1 MFRPGGCTALPAPGI
16 PVALARSPPSTGGA
30 YMGAPNAVGRALP
43 RRRNGTRT
51 SFRCARP
58 SCAPSSVLSRRC
70 VAHVTTLLNFCLN
83 FFFLFFILQKKG
95 PRLRAVGFSP
105 GGRESNPHMLYL
117 LRRAQCS
124 AVELPP
130 DAWEA
135 PEEGAMRTVRALPKF
150 AAGAL
155 AVRSQDAHR

>member
-1 MFRPGGCTALPAPGI
+1 
-16 PVALARSPPSTGGA
+16 
-30 YMGAPNAVGRALP
+30 MGAPNAVGRALP

-51 SFRCARP
+51 SLRRVRP
-58 SCAPSSVLSRRC
+58 SCAPPSVLSRRC
-70 VAHVTTLLNFCLN
+70 VAHVTTLLNSCLN
-83 FFFLFFILQKKG
+83 FFFLFYLTKERPAIAG
-95 PRLRAVGFSP
+95 RGFSP

-117 LRRAQCS
+117 LWRAQCS

>member
-1 MFRPGGCTALPAPGI
+1 
-16 PVALARSPPSTGGA
+16 
-30 YMGAPNAVGRALP
+30 MGAPNAVGRALP
-43 RRRNGTRT
+43 RRRNGART
-51 SFRCARP
+51 SLRRVRP

-117 LRRAQCS
+117 LRRAQCP

-135 PEEGAMRTVRALPKF
+135 PEEGAMRAVRALPKF

-155 AVRSQDAHR
+155 AVRSQDARR

>member
-1 MFRPGGCTALPAPGI
+1 MLPHF
-16 PVALARSPPSTGGA
+16 LT
-30 YMGAPNAVGRALP
+30 L
-43 RRRNGTRT
+43 
-51 SFRCARP
+51 
-58 SCAPSSVLSRRC
+58 VLTFS
-70 VAHVTTLLNFCLN
+70 
-83 FFFLFFILQKKG
+83 FFFLSYKKKG

-117 LRRAQCS
+117 LWRAQCS

>member
-1 MFRPGGCTALPAPGI
+1 MLPQALT
-16 PVALARSPPSTGGA
+16 L
-30 YMGAPNAVGRALP
+30 
-43 RRRNGTRT
+43 
-51 SFRCARP
+51 
-58 SCAPSSVLSRRC
+58 VLTFS
-70 VAHVTTLLNFCLN
+70 
-83 FFFLFFILQKKG
+83 FFFYLTKERPAIAG
-95 PRLRAVGFSP
+95 RGFSP

-117 LRRAQCS
+117 LWRAQCS